1 MRKWKKPK
9 WKRKHPMTFKSKSK
23 FHSWYDQLWPLYE
36 KFDSLRGKCF
46 MFILMLLMT
55 IVFPRVF
62 QLLWF
67 LKIDFFDN
75 NLRIRT
81 NRHKSQGHWSEL
93 IVAHALTVLRLEKKI
108 NNENLSTS
116 DRVSILISIETKSH
130 SIENHSWHRKSRQ
143 INNVI
148 AHFFLELFKWNS
160 FRWSWNGDDDDD
172 VCSIAYI

>member
-1 MRKWKKPK
+1 MRKMPK
-9 WKRKHPMTFKSKSK
+9 WKRKHRTTFKSKSK
-23 FHSWYDQLWPLYE
+23 FHSWYDQLWPLYG

-75 NLRIRT
+75 NLRT
-81 NRHKSQGHWSEL
+81 NKQTQVSRS
-93 IVAHALTVLRLEKKI
+93 LEWIDCGACVNGIAFGKKI

-116 DRVSILISIETKSH
+116 EIEYQFAYRSKPSHILLKIAAGVANHAKLTTSSH
-130 SIENHSWHRKSRQ
+130 I
-143 INNVI
+143 
-148 AHFFLELFKWNS
+148 FFLELFKWNS
-160 FRWSWNGDDDDD
+160 FRWSWNGADD